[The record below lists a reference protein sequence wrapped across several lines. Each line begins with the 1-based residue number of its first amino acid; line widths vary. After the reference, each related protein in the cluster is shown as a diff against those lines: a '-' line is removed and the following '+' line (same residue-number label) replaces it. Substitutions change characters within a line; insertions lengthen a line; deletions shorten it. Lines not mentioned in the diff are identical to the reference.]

1 MKKILYVFVFLCI
14 SLYGDDVYA
23 TFTSQGV
30 KEATLKLNSSGIV
43 DSIMVDIGSKV
54 RKGDILLR
62 IQNNTQVQN
71 VNIQKAQVDAT
82 ELLLCSYRS
91 N

>member
-30 KEATLKLNSSGIV
+30 KEATLKLNSSCFI
-43 DSIMVDIGSKV
+43 K
-54 RKGDILLR
+54 
-62 IQNNTQVQN
+62 NT
-71 VNIQKAQVDAT
+71 K
-82 ELLLCSYRS
+82 
-91 N
+91 